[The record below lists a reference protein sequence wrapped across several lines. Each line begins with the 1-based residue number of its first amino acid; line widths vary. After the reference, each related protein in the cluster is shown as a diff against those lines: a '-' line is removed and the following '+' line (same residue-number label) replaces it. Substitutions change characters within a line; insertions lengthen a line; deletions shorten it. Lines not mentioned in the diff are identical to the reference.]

1 MDKNYH
7 KEWTDQLRN
16 KLKALEN
23 VVGTKNREDAVLS
36 ILNLIFINKCKIS
49 CDQGR
54 VLLSVA
60 TEKYN
65 KLLGEAFEE
74 GDVQWIN
81 RLQSIGI

>member
-1 MDKNYH
+1 A
-7 KEWTDQLRN
+7 
-16 KLKALEN
+16 LKK

-36 ILNLIFINKCKIS
+36 ILNLVFINKCKIS

-65 KLLGEAFEE
+65 SLLGEAIEE
-74 GDVQWIN
+74 GDVRWIN
-81 RLQSIGI
+81 KLKSIGI